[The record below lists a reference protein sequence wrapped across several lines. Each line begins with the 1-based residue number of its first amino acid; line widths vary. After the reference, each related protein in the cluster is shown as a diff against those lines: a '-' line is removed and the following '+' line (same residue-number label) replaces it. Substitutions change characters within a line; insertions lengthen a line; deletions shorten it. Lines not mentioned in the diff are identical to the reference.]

1 MAVSYP
7 PRGEICWEGS
17 QEGQTEGLLLSPGH
31 WWAPPGT
38 CGWAQLGRRS
48 QAVAGTALC
57 SSLSQTLVCSGSS
70 GDLSSPHSRGHAA
83 ASTLGAL
90 GLHR

>member
-7 PRGEICWEGS
+7 PQGRDLLGGVS
-17 QEGQTEGLLLSPGH
+17 GLLLLPGH

-38 CGWAQLGRRS
+38 CGWAQLGQRS

-57 SSLSQTLVCSGSS
+57 SSLSQTLVCAGSS
-70 GDLSSPHSRGHAA
+70 GDLSSPRSQGHAA